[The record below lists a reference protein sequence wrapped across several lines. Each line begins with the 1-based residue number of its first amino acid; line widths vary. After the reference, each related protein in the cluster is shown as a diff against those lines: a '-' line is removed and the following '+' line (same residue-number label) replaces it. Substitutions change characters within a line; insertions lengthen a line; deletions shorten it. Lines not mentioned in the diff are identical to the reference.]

1 MNIYYQLSRE
11 GQESCANF
19 TDKTHSDRF
28 CQNVSFATNPSC
40 ENDLQAVAGQGVE
53 PFACVEGLVTYENPT
68 LTPTPTPS
76 PSTPTTPA
84 YLPLITERLAKQPKP
99 RGRHA
104 RKRKPITKAWARLS
118 PAEKLEATFDRAYQR
133 EAVAFSL
140 NFSSKK
146 IAKLE
151 ASADPARDLSCAIN
165 RVAKELLGF
174 PLPLAFSF
182 EFTDDDRLHCHG
194 VAILPD
200 WQEETVNRFRQVLK
214 RAGGVMHG
222 LGSGRQVDVKVL
234 TDLKGWNGYRAKD
247 ADRAVEKLGTSK
259 IEYISRELGRVARDD
274 HNADLEKQ
282 KTRKTTQRRPARAK
296 QPSASL
302 THSPATE
309 TRQRAAM
316 SQSAAFALPAGS
328 QSKLTYR
335 KCLKNNDIVD
345 LRGLTAIREYA
356 MNSTANITLLEHI
369 NHMPQ
374 FILDAM
380 TYSRLMD
387 ALLAV
392 SADAYVSQDADA
404 FKIALGEIA
413 GIWPETVMADHRD
426 EKFSVAG

>member
-19 TDKTHSDRF
+19 TDESYPDYV
-28 CQNVSFATNPSC
+28 CENASFATNPAC
-40 ENDLQAVAGQGVE
+40 ENGLQAVGGQGVA
-53 PFACVEGLVTYENPT
+53 PVVCVEGLVTYENPT
-68 LTPTPTPS
+68 PTPS
-76 PSTPTTPA
+76 PTTPA

-99 RGRHA
+99 RGRYA

-140 NFSSKK
+140 NFSGKK

-200 WQEETVNRFRQVLK
+200 WQEEIVNRFRQVLK

-222 LGSGRQVDVKVL
+222 LGSGRQVDVKVP

-259 IEYISRELGRVARDD
+259 IDYISRELGRVARDD

-282 KTRKTTQRRPARAK
+282 KNRKTTHRRPARAK
-296 QPSASL
+296 QALPSL
-302 THSPATE
+302 THSPETE
-309 TRQRAAM
+309 TRQRPSM
-316 SQSAAFALPAGS
+316 SHGDDRA
-328 QSKLTYR
+328 
-335 KCLKNNDIVD
+335 
-345 LRGLTAIREYA
+345 
-356 MNSTANITLLEHI
+356 
-369 NHMPQ
+369 
-374 FILDAM
+374 
-380 TYSRLMD
+380 
-387 ALLAV
+387 
-392 SADAYVSQDADA
+392 
-404 FKIALGEIA
+404 
-413 GIWPETVMADHRD
+413 
-426 EKFSVAG
+426 